1 MSFLI
6 NYMMIESG
14 VLGQDQDWGEKKWFS
29 GLGCFGFLEGSWGLT
44 GRSRRKRRGIKVT
57 KGDLNR
63 LIDDI
68 FHRHFSEN
76 VGFVIVDGLL
86 HAVVERNPDESI
98 RKFVRFNVPVLVR
111 EMARKRRVK
120 GRRRKEKE
128 SS

>member
-1 MSFLI
+1 
-6 NYMMIESG
+6 
-14 VLGQDQDWGEKKWFS
+14 
-29 GLGCFGFLEGSWGLT
+29 LT
-44 GRSRRKRRGIKVT
+44 GRSRRKRQGIKVT

-68 FHRHFSEN
+68 FHKRFSEN

-98 RKFVRFNVPVLVR
+98 RKFVRFNVPVLIR
-111 EMARKRRVK
+111 EMAHKRRVK
-120 GRRRKEKE
+120 GRKCKEKE

>member
-1 MSFLI
+1 
-6 NYMMIESG
+6 
-14 VLGQDQDWGEKKWFS
+14 
-29 GLGCFGFLEGSWGLT
+29 LT
-44 GRSRRKRRGIKVT
+44 GRGRRKRRGIKVT
-57 KGDLNR
+57 TGDLNR

-68 FHRHFSEN
+68 LHRHFSEN
-76 VGFVIVDGLL
+76 VGFVFVDGLL
-86 HAVVERNPDESI
+86 HAVVERNPEESV

>member
-1 MSFLI
+1 M
-6 NYMMIESG
+6 
-14 VLGQDQDWGEKKWFS
+14 
-29 GLGCFGFLEGSWGLT
+29 T

-86 HAVVERNPDESI
+86 HAIVERNPDESI
-98 RKFVRFNVPVLVR
+98 RKFLRFNVPVLIRKMV
-111 EMARKRRVK
+111 RKRRVK
-120 GRRRKEKE
+120 GKRRRKDKE